1 MGSSKK
7 QISQKNLYVIIIAF
21 IILAIFATL
30 MPYYSIK
37 VMNGLRGYLTAESRW
52 SKAQKT
58 AIHEL
63 IRYGTYQ
70 EEEYWENFNDNLE
83 ILQGSKDAR
92 IALLAENPDYEV
104 ASDRFQQGGVNP
116 EFIDDMNWLFRRFR
130 NFEIF
135 NEALEHWEEGDEYV
149 EKLHNISGE
158 IHNEIENGTLDQA
171 SRNAYLDE
179 LYEIDARLHHL
190 VNEFVII
197 VEDAISSSRDY
208 ILVSNILLGILMIG
222 LACIVTVILF
232 RKANNLNDRLS
243 ETKEKFSH
251 VLDNSRDI
259 IYQMDAEGKNFEYV
273 SPVVETMLGY
283 KVEELM
289 EKGPEFILE
298 KVHPDDLKR
307 IQDARKQTA
316 YRIPQQEMEL
326 DTEYRLQTTNGHY
339 IWVNNRRS
347 VVTDENG
354 NYHGVVGNVRDITE
368 RKTHLEQLDESLKE
382 KDTLLAEIHHRVK
395 NNLAIISSLIEMHKK
410 EHDEKIQVTLKDLQ
424 ARIKTIALVHEKLY
438 QNDSFGEV
446 ELSEYVN
453 GLVDLVSKS
462 MISIDKQIT
471 IERDLDDIRFN
482 LTNAVPFGL
491 ICNELISNAYKHAFK
506 NRRDGIIRLELKKEG
521 NLGVFSIKDNGVG
534 LPDEFSISN
543 EGSLGMVLVDN
554 LAKQLKGQ
562 LTIHSNGWT
571 EFKVSFE
578 VDD

>member
-491 ICNELISNAYKHAFK
+491 ICNELISNAYKHAFNDQK
-506 NRRDGIIRLELKKEG
+506 EGVIRLVLRKEG
-521 NLGVFSIKDNGVG
+521 DKGVFSVMDNGAG
-534 LPDEFSISN
+534 LPGDFGIKN
-543 EGSLGMVLVDN
+543 HGTLGMTLVDN
-554 LAKQLKGQ
+554 LACQLKGE
-562 LTIHSNGWT
+562 LSINSGDWT
-571 EFKVSFE
+571 EFKVSFQVE
-578 VDD
+578 E